1 MNIKLLIGIVAA
13 SFTLATMAC
22 KNGTA
27 DNTAQASDNGITD
40 FEIRQTV
47 KSLER
52 NYICEGAETYYDDS
66 TEVYSTVRIAI
77 EWPEVMGGNDLKTLK
92 DSLLATI
99 FDKPE
104 ATINASMLKAAENPE
119 GADLFKMKLIDSIP
133 TMKPAMV
140 YSRDMIAS
148 IITFSPKFISY
159 QIMTAIYNGGAHGMA
174 ESRYI
179 NYDFATGKVL
189 TYDNAFKPDS
199 EAELLNA
206 IKDNLMTRYN
216 VSSMKELDKRGIFAD
231 QIYVSKNFYLQ
242 GYDIVFHYNPY
253 EIAPYSEGSI
263 NVRVPYFQIEEAL
276 NPEVITLLTDNDF

>member
-1 MNIKLLIGIVAA
+1 MNIKLLIWIVAA
-13 SFTLATMAC
+13 SFTLATVAC

-40 FEIRQTV
+40 FEIKQTV

-263 NVRVPYFQIEEAL
+263 NVRVPYFQ
-276 NPEVITLLTDNDF
+276 

>member
-1 MNIKLLIGIVAA
+1 MNIKLLIWIVAA
-13 SFTLATMAC
+13 SFTLATVAC

-40 FEIRQTV
+40 FEIKQTV

>member
-13 SFTLATMAC
+13 SFTLASVAC

-40 FEIRQTV
+40 FEIKQTV

-179 NYDFATGKVL
+179 NYDFATRKVL